1 MIDISFQGATL
12 AINCPLLGGDGRGNI
27 VLEFSEEGT
36 PVDFPDLETV
46 GYAMTMN
53 GELVTWTKPAPITFR
68 LTVIPGSASDGK
80 LRKLL
85 YAGHVG
91 GRRGHAIDQA
101 SVIISSATLTVPS
114 IYTAGEINSTAN
126 AAGKMTFEFKNG
138 RLTGGNPAIGSN
150 AEGKMTAR
158 TYNFVFESI
167 AQSNS

>member
-1 MIDISFQGATL
+1 MIDVSFQGAKLSITN
-12 AINCPLLGGDGRGNI
+12 ALLGGSGNI

-36 PVDFPDLETV
+36 PVDFPDLETC

-53 GELVTWTKPAPITFR
+53 GELVTWTKPTPITFR
-68 LTVIPGSASDGK
+68 VTVIPGSSSDEK

-91 GRRGHAIDQA
+91 GRRGKAINQSA
-101 SVIISSATLTVPS
+101 VYISTAVLEVPS
-114 IYTAGEINSTAN
+114 ISTSFGN
-126 AAGKMTFEFKNG
+126 GSIVESVGTQKFRFTNG

-158 TYNFVFESI
+158 TYNFVFESV
-167 AQSNS
+167 ALD